1 MKGGARAGAGR
12 KAGVKTERVTLSL
25 PKTTV
30 AALNAAGQRMKRSKF
45 VNEAILTPLN
55 KPQ

>member
-12 KAGVKTERVTLSL
+12 KPGKKTVQISLSL
-25 PKTTV
+25 PKATV
-30 AALNAAGQRMKRSKF
+30 VALNQAGRRMKRSKF
-45 VNEAILTPLN
+45 VNEAILTALN